1 MLKTRGDD
9 DNLIQSIVPGLML
22 YDRSSGR
29 YVQVHGYL
37 TMKSGL
43 ICPLFLHHPYMLY
56 SLQLYESKVVM
67 TKNIAGFIFD
77 PTQEFN
83 HMNKIHKVKLLVD
96 RYNKKVNIAIC
107 QYPSFSKKFEER
119 IIVSFKLFL

>member
-1 MLKTRGDD
+1 MLKTRGD

-29 YVQVHGYL
+29 YIQLHGYL

-43 ICPLFLHHPYMLY
+43 ICPLFLSHPYMLY
-56 SLQLYESKVVM
+56 SLRLYESKVVM

-77 PTQEFN
+77 PTKFN
-83 HMNKIHKVKLLVD
+83 NMNKIHKVKLLVG